1 MTDSQTPA
9 TPAVTLTVAGQP
21 ARSTAPSDRQLRR
34 GGALFGFNQVLG
46 LGLGFLGSMFLVRIA
61 TPGEVASYLLLLQ
74 AITAVGIVLQLGLG
88 PAALRF
94 APMSRGEGGETATA
108 LLRRR
113 LFGLQVAIW
122 ALVVP
127 PFALAWPWIARR
139 LDAPELASASLFV
152 VGAAVLASFGHL
164 THHYLRAFRMYSVV
178 APLSHPV
185 PRGLVLGGFLA
196 LWALGARDVPWQFLI
211 SIFVLS
217 QLVTAL
223 GFALALKATSAGEGS
238 EARTASSPPN
248 IGVILGATTA
258 LGLRSAAQVVLLSS
272 DLWIMSWAR
281 SHEEVAIYGVA
292 ARVLQ
297 VIAAIPAMANF
308 IVPQEFSMLHAD
320 GRKEEMERLART
332 ASTSVAMLSLLAL
345 LGMLVLG
352 RPLIR
357 LAFGET
363 YLASWGILMILA
375 VGSFWDTACGS
386 AGYALQMSGHHNRL
400 LVLSAAAAAFNIAL
414 SALLAPAWG
423 GHGVALA
430 TAVSLVALNMGL
442 VWSARRL
449 VGVRTFVY
457 LEPGRWRQVFRMLI
471 GAEK

>member
-1 MTDSQTPA
+1 MDTPA
-9 TPAVTLTVAGQP
+9 ASLTVAGQP

-74 AITAVGIVLQLGLG
+74 AIMAVGILLQLGLG

-94 APMSRGEGGETATA
+94 APMSRGEGGVTATA

-122 ALVVP
+122 AVVVP

-164 THHYLRAFRMYSVV
+164 VHHYLRAFRMYSVV
-178 APLSHPV
+178 ATLSHPV
-185 PRGLVLGGFLA
+185 PRGLILGGYLA
-196 LWALGARDVPWQFLI
+196 LWALGVRDVPWEFLI

-223 GFALALKATSAGEGS
+223 GFALALKATSTGEAS
-238 EARTASSPPN
+238 EARTASSPPD

-258 LGLRSAAQVVLLSS
+258 LGLRSAALVVLLSS
-272 DLWIMSWAR
+272 DLWILSWAR

-297 VIAAIPAMANF
+297 VISAIPAMANF
-308 IVPQEFSMLHAD
+308 IVPQEFSMLYAD

-332 ASTSVAMLSLLAL
+332 ASTSVAMLSFLAL
-345 LGMLVLG
+345 LSMLALG
-352 RPLIR
+352 RPLIHF
-357 LAFGET
+357 AFGDT
-363 YLASWGILMILA
+363 YLPSWSILMILA

-400 LVLSAAAAAFNIAL
+400 LGLSAAAAAFNIAI
-414 SALLAPAWG
+414 SALLAPVLG
-423 GHGVALA
+423 GHGVALG
-430 TAVSLVALNMGL
+430 TAISLIALNMSM
-442 VWSARRL
+442 VWSARKL

-457 LEPGRWRQVFRMLI
+457 LEPARWRQVFRMLI
-471 GAEK
+471 GKSGEER

>member
-1 MTDSQTPA
+1 MTDSH
-9 TPAVTLTVAGQP
+9 TPAVSLTVAGPP

-46 LGLGFLGSMFLVRIA
+46 MGLGFVGSMFLVRIA
-61 TPGEVASYLLLLQ
+61 APGEVASYLLLLQ

-94 APMSRGEGGETATA
+94 APMSRGEGGEAATA

-139 LDAPELASASLFV
+139 LDAPELASASAFV
-152 VGAAVLASFGHL
+152 VTTAVLASFGHL
-164 THHYLRAFRMYSVV
+164 VHHYLRAFRMYFVV
-178 APLSHPV
+178 ATLSHPV
-185 PRGLVLGGFLA
+185 PRGLVLGGYVA
-196 LWALGARDVPWQFLI
+196 LWALGVRDVPWEFLI

-223 GFALALKATSAGEGS
+223 GFALALKSTSAGEAS
-238 EARTASSPPN
+238 EARAANAPP
-248 IGVILGATTA
+248 GVRAILGATTA
-258 LGLRSAAQVVLLSS
+258 LGLRSAALVVLLSS
-272 DLWIMSWAR
+272 DLWILSWAR
-281 SHEEVAIYGVA
+281 SHEEVAVYGVA

-297 VIAAIPAMANF
+297 VIAAIPGMANF
-308 IVPQEFSMLHAD
+308 IVPQEFSMLYAD
-320 GRKEEMERLART
+320 GRKAEMERLART
-332 ASTSVAMLSLLAL
+332 ASTSVAMLSFLAL
-345 LGMLVLG
+345 LGMSVLG
-352 RPLIR
+352 QPLIR

-363 YLASWGILMILA
+363 YLASWSILMILA

-400 LVLSAAAAAFNIAL
+400 LALSAAAAVFNVTL

-423 GHGVALA
+423 GHGVAFA
-430 TAVSLVALNMGL
+430 TATSLIALNMGM
-442 VWSARRL
+442 VWSARKL

-457 LEPGRWRQVFRMLI
+457 FEPARWRQVFRMLI
-471 GAEK
+471 GAER

>member
-1 MTDSQTPA
+1 MDTPA
-9 TPAVTLTVAGQP
+9 ASLTTAPP
-21 ARSTAPSDRQLRR
+21 ARSTAPSDHQLRR

-46 LGLGFLGSMFLVRIA
+46 MGLGFLGSMFLVRIA
-61 TPGEVASYLLLLQ
+61 APGEVASYLLLLQ

-94 APMSRGEGGETATA
+94 APMSRGEGGEASTA

-113 LFGLQVAIW
+113 LFGLQVTIW

-139 LDAPELASASLFV
+139 LDAPELAPASLFV

-164 THHYLRAFRMYSVV
+164 AHHYLRAFRMYSVV

-185 PRGLVLGGFLA
+185 PRGLIFGGYLA
-196 LWALGARDVPWQFLI
+196 LWALGVRDVPWEFLVG
-211 SIFVLS
+211 IFVLS
-217 QLVTAL
+217 QLVTAV
-223 GFALALKATSAGEGS
+223 GFAFALKATSAGEAS
-238 EARTASSPPN
+238 EARTASPPPAV
-248 IGVILGATTA
+248 GVILGATTA
-258 LGLRSAAQVVLLSS
+258 LGLRSAALVVLVSS

-297 VIAAIPAMANF
+297 VISAIPGMANF
-308 IVPQEFSMLHAD
+308 IVPQEFSMLYAD

-332 ASTSVAMLSLLAL
+332 ASTSVAMLSFLAL
-345 LGMLVLG
+345 LFMLVFG
-352 RPLIR
+352 RPLIHH
-357 LAFGET
+357 AFGDT
-363 YLASWGILMILA
+363 YLPSWSILMILA

-386 AGYALQMSGHHNRL
+386 AGFALQMSGHHNRL
-400 LVLSAAAAAFNIAL
+400 LALSAAAAVVNIAL
-414 SALLAPAWG
+414 STLAAPIWG
-423 GHGVALA
+423 GHGVALS
-430 TAVSLVALNMGL
+430 TAVSLIGINTAL
-442 VWSARRL
+442 VWSARKL

-457 LEPGRWRQVFRMLI
+457 FEPARWRQVFRMLI
-471 GAEK
+471 GRGEEER

>member
-1 MTDSQTPA
+1 MTDSP
-9 TPAVTLTVAGQP
+9 TPAVSLTAAVPP
-21 ARSTAPSDRQLRR
+21 ARSTSPSDRQLRR
-34 GGALFGFNQVLG
+34 GGALFGVNQILG
-46 LGLGFLGSMFLVRIA
+46 MGLGFLGSMFLVRIA

-74 AITAVGIVLQLGLG
+74 AITAIGIVLQLGLG

-113 LFGLQVAIW
+113 LFVLQVAIW

-164 THHYLRAFRMYSVV
+164 VHHYLRAFRMYSVV
-178 APLSHPV
+178 ATLSHPV
-185 PRGLVLGGFLA
+185 PRGLVLGGFFA
-196 LWALGARDVPWQFLI
+196 LWALGVRDVPWEFLI

-223 GFALALKATSAGEGS
+223 GFALALKSTSAGEAS
-238 EARTASSPPN
+238 EARTANVPP
-248 IGVILGATTA
+248 GVRAILGATTA
-258 LGLRSAAQVVLLSS
+258 LGLRSAALVVLLSS

-308 IVPQEFSMLHAD
+308 IVPQEFSMLYAD
-320 GRKEEMERLART
+320 GRKDEMERLART
-332 ASTSVAMLSLLAL
+332 AATSVAMLSFLAL

-352 RPLIR
+352 KPLIR

-363 YLASWGILMILA
+363 YVPSWSILMILA
-375 VGSFWDTACGS
+375 VGSFWDTVCGS
-386 AGYALQMSGHHNRL
+386 AGYVLQMSGHHNRL
-400 LVLSAAAAAFNIAL
+400 LALSAGAAAFNIAL

-423 GHGVALA
+423 GHGVAFA
-430 TAVSLVALNMGL
+430 TAVSLIALNLGM
-442 VWSARRL
+442 VASARRL

-457 LEPGRWRQVFRMLI
+457 LEPAKWRQVFR
-471 GAEK
+471 

>member
-1 MTDSQTPA
+1 MTDFR
-9 TPAVTLTVAGQP
+9 TPAVSVTAAGQP
-21 ARSTAPSDRQLRR
+21 ARSTSPSDRQLRR
-34 GGALFGFNQVLG
+34 GGALFGINQVLG
-46 LGLGFLGSMFLVRIA
+46 MGLGFVGSMFLVRIA

-108 LLRRR
+108 LLRQR

-139 LDAPELASASLFV
+139 LGAPELASASVFV
-152 VGAAVLASFGHL
+152 LGAAVLASFGHL
-164 THHYLRAFRMYSVV
+164 VHHYLRAFRMYSVV
-178 APLSHPV
+178 ATLSHPV
-185 PRGLVLGGFLA
+185 PRGLVLGGFFA
-196 LWALGARDVPWQFLI
+196 LWALGVRDVPWEFLI

-223 GFALALKATSAGEGS
+223 AFALALKATSAGEAS
-238 EARTASSPPN
+238 EARTANTPP
-248 IGVILGATTA
+248 GVRVILGATTA
-258 LGLRSAAQVVLLSS
+258 LGLRSAALVVLLSS

-308 IVPQEFSMLHAD
+308 IVPQEFSMLYAD
-320 GRKEEMERLART
+320 GRRDEMERLART
-332 ASTSVAMLSLLAL
+332 AATSVAMLSLLAL

-357 LAFGET
+357 VAFGET
-363 YLASWGILMILA
+363 YLPSWSILMILA

-386 AGYALQMSGHHNRL
+386 AGYVLQMSGHHNRL
-400 LVLSAAAAAFNIAL
+400 LVLSAGAAAFNIAL

-423 GHGVALA
+423 GHGVAFA
-430 TAVSLVALNMGL
+430 TAVSLIALNVGM
-442 VWSARRL
+442 VASARRL

-457 LEPGRWRQVFRMLI
+457 LDPARWRQVFR
-471 GAEK
+471 

>member
-1 MTDSQTPA
+1 MDTPA
-9 TPAVTLTVAGQP
+9 ASLSVAGPP

-61 TPGEVASYLLLLQ
+61 TPEDVASYLLLLQ
-74 AITAVGIVLQLGLG
+74 AIMAVGMVLQLGLG

-94 APMSRGEGGETATA
+94 APMSRGEGGVAATA

-139 LDAPELASASLFV
+139 LEAPELDSASLFI

-164 THHYLRAFRMYSVV
+164 VHHYLRAFRLYTVV
-178 APLSHPV
+178 AVLSNPV
-185 PRGLVLGGFLA
+185 PRGLILGGYLA
-196 LWALGARDVPWQFLI
+196 LWALGVRDVPWEFLI

-217 QLVTAL
+217 QLVTAA
-223 GFALALKATSAGEGS
+223 GFALALKATSAGEAS
-238 EARTASSPPN
+238 ELRAANPAPDIR
-248 IGVILGATTA
+248 VILGTTTA
-258 LGLRSAAQVVLLSS
+258 LGLRSAAQVVLVSS
-272 DLWIMSWAR
+272 DLWILSWAR
-281 SHEEVAIYGVA
+281 SHEEVAMYGVA

-297 VIAAIPAMANF
+297 VISTIPAMANF

-332 ASTSVAMLSLLAL
+332 ASTSVAMLSSLAL
-345 LGMLVLG
+345 LAMLVFG
-352 RPLIR
+352 KPLIHF
-357 LAFGET
+357 AFGDT
-363 YLASWGILMILA
+363 YLPSWSILMILT
-375 VGSFWDTACGS
+375 VGSFWDSVSGS
-386 AGYALQMSGHHNRL
+386 AGFVLQMSGHHNRL
-400 LVLSAAAAAFNIAL
+400 LALSAAAAVCNIAL
-414 SALLAPAWG
+414 GVLIAPVWG
-423 GHGVALA
+423 AHGVAFVTSVTLIA
-430 TAVSLVALNMGL
+430 INSGL
-442 VWSARRL
+442 VWSARSL

-457 LEPGRWRQVFRMLI
+457 FEPARWRKVFRMLI
-471 GAEK
+471 GRSGEEK

>member
-1 MTDSQTPA
+1 MDTPA
-9 TPAVTLTVAGQP
+9 ASLTVAGPP

-34 GGALFGFNQVLG
+34 GGALFGFNQILG
-46 LGLGFLGSMFLVRIA
+46 MGMGFLGSMFLVRVT

-74 AITAVGIVLQLGLG
+74 AITAVGILLQLGLG

-94 APMSRGEGGETATA
+94 APMSRGEGGGTATA

-127 PFALAWPWIARR
+127 PFAAAWPWIARR
-139 LDAPELASASLFV
+139 LDAPELAPASLYV

-164 THHYLRAFRMYSVV
+164 AHHYLRAFRMYSVV

-185 PRGLVLGGFLA
+185 PRGLVFGGFLA
-196 LWALGARDVPWQFLI
+196 LWALGARDVPWELLI

-223 GFALALKATSAGEGS
+223 GFALALRATSAGEAS
-238 EARTASSPPN
+238 EPRPANLPPD
-248 IGVILGATTA
+248 IRMILGATTA
-258 LGLRSAAQVVLLSS
+258 LGLRSAALVVLLSS
-272 DLWIMSWAR
+272 DLWILSWAR

-308 IVPQEFSMLHAD
+308 IVPQEFAVLYAD
-320 GRKEEMERLART
+320 GRKDEMERLART
-332 ASTSVAMLSLLAL
+332 ASTSVGMLSCLAL
-345 LGMLVLG
+345 LSLLVLG
-352 RPLIR
+352 RPLIHF
-357 LAFGET
+357 AFGDT
-363 YLASWGILMILA
+363 YLPSWSLLMILA

-386 AGYALQMSGHHNRL
+386 AGYVLQMSGHHYRL
-400 LVLSAAAAAFNIAL
+400 LGLTVAAAILNIGL
-414 SALLAPAWG
+414 STLVAPVWG
-423 GHGVALA
+423 GYGVALA
-430 TAVSLVALNMGL
+430 TTVSLIAINTGL
-442 VWSARRL
+442 VWSARKL

-457 LEPGRWRQVFRMLI
+457 LEPARWRQVFRMLI
-471 GAEK
+471 GMGPEGGEER

>member
-1 MTDSQTPA
+1 MTDSR
-9 TPAVTLTVAGQP
+9 TPAVSLTVAGSS
-21 ARSTAPSDRQLRR
+21 ARSTAPSDRQLWR
-34 GGALFGFNQVLG
+34 GGALFGFYQILG
-46 LGLGFLGSMFLVRIA
+46 MGMGFVGSMFLVRIT
-61 TPGEVASYLLLLQ
+61 TPDDVASYLLLLQ
-74 AITAVGIVLQLGLG
+74 AITAVGILLQLGLG

-94 APMSRGEGGETATA
+94 APMSRGEGGGAATA

-113 LFGLQVAIW
+113 LFSLQLAIW

-127 PFALAWPWIARR
+127 PFAMAWPWIARR
-139 LDAPELASASLFV
+139 MDAPELASASLYV

-164 THHYLRAFRMYSVV
+164 VHHYLRAFRMYSVV

-196 LWALGARDVPWQFLI
+196 LWMLGARDVPWEFLI

-223 GFALALKATSAGEGS
+223 GFALALKASTAGEAS
-238 EARTASSPPN
+238 EARTANPPPD
-248 IGVILGATTA
+248 IPVILGATTA
-258 LGLRSAAQVVLLSS
+258 LGLRSAAVVVLLSS

-308 IVPQEFSMLHAD
+308 IVPQEFSMLYAD
-320 GRKEEMERLART
+320 GRKDEMERLART
-332 ASTSVAMLSLLAL
+332 ASTSVGLLSLLAL
-345 LGMLVLG
+345 LSMLVLG
-352 RPLIR
+352 RLLIHF
-357 LAFGET
+357 AFGDT
-363 YLASWGILMILA
+363 YLASWSILMILS
-375 VGSFWDTACGS
+375 VGSFWDAACGS
-386 AGYALQMSGHHNRL
+386 AGYVLQMSGHHNRL
-400 LVLSAAAAAFNIAL
+400 LGLSSAAAAFNIVL
-414 SALLAPAWG
+414 SALVAPVWG
-423 GHGVALA
+423 GLGVAFA
-430 TAVSLVALNMGL
+430 TAVSLIALNTAM

-457 LEPGRWRQVFRMLI
+457 FEPARWRQVFRMLT

>member
-1 MTDSQTPA
+1 MTDFRA
-9 TPAVTLTVAGQP
+9 PAVSLTVAVPP
-21 ARSTAPSDRQLRR
+21 ARSTSPSDRQLRR
-34 GGALFGFNQVLG
+34 GGALFGVNQVLG
-46 LGLGFLGSMFLVRIA
+46 LALGFIGSMVLVRIA
-61 TPGEVASYLLLLQ
+61 PPGDVASYLLLLQ
-74 AITAVGIVLQLGLG
+74 AIMAVGMVLQLGLG

-94 APMSRGEGGETATA
+94 TPMSRGEGGEASTA

-164 THHYLRAFRMYSVV
+164 VHHYLRAFRMYSVV
-178 APLSHPV
+178 AVLSNPV
-185 PRGLVLGGFLA
+185 PRGLILGGYLA
-196 LWALGARDVPWQFLI
+196 LWVLGVRDVPWEFLI
-211 SIFVLS
+211 CIFVLS
-217 QLVTAL
+217 QLATAL
-223 GFALALKATSAGEGS
+223 GFALALKATTEGEES
-238 EARTASSPPN
+238 EARTANLPPD
-248 IGVILGATTA
+248 IRLILGATTA
-258 LGLRSAAQVVLLSS
+258 LGLRSAALVVLVSS
-272 DLWIMSWAR
+272 DLWVLSWAR
-281 SHEEVAIYGVA
+281 SHEEVAMYGVA

-297 VIAAIPAMANF
+297 VIATIPAMANF

-320 GRKEEMERLART
+320 GRKDEMERLART
-332 ASTSVAMLSLLAL
+332 AATSVAMISLMAL
-345 LGMLVLG
+345 LGMLVFG
-352 RPLIR
+352 RPLIHF
-357 LAFGET
+357 AFGDT
-363 YLASWGILMILA
+363 YLPSWSILMILA

-386 AGYALQMSGHHNRL
+386 AGFVLQMSGHHNRL
-400 LVLSAAAAAFNIAL
+400 LALSAGAAAVNIAL

-430 TAVSLVALNMGL
+430 TAVTLIGINMGM

-457 LEPGRWRQVFRMLI
+457 FEPARWRQVFRMLI

>member
-1 MTDSQTPA
+1 MTDSR
-9 TPAVTLTVAGQP
+9 TPAVALTAAGSS

-46 LGLGFLGSMFLVRIA
+46 MGLGFLGSMFLVRIA

-94 APMSRGEGGETATA
+94 APMSRGEGGERATA

-139 LDAPELASASLFV
+139 LGAPELASASVFV

-164 THHYLRAFRMYSVV
+164 VHHYLRAFRMYSVV

-196 LWALGARDVPWQFLI
+196 LWALGVRDVPWELLI

-223 GFALALKATSAGEGS
+223 AFGLALKATSAGEAS
-238 EARTASSPPN
+238 EARTANPPPDV
-248 IGVILGATTA
+248 GAILGATTA
-258 LGLRSAAQVVLLSS
+258 LGLRSAALVVLLSS

-308 IVPQEFSMLHAD
+308 IVPQEFSMLYAD
-320 GRKEEMERLART
+320 GRRDEMERLART
-332 ASTSVAMLSLLAL
+332 AATSVAMLSFLAL

-352 RPLIR
+352 KPLIR

-363 YLASWGILMILA
+363 YLPSWSILMILA
-375 VGSFWDTACGS
+375 VGSFWDTVCGS
-386 AGYALQMSGHHNRL
+386 AGYVLQMSGHHNRL
-400 LVLSAAAAAFNIAL
+400 LALSAGAAAFNIAL

-423 GHGVALA
+423 GHGVAFA
-430 TAVSLVALNMGL
+430 TAVSLVALNMGM

-457 LEPGRWRQVFRMLI
+457 LEPAKWRQVFR
-471 GAEK
+471 

>member
-1 MTDSQTPA
+1 MDTPA
-9 TPAVTLTVAGQP
+9 ASRLPVVGQP
-21 ARSTAPSDRQLRR
+21 ARTTAPTDRQLRR

-46 LGLGFLGSMFLVRIA
+46 MGLGFLGSMFLVRIA

-74 AITAVGIVLQLGLG
+74 AITAIGIVLQLGLG

-139 LDAPELASASLFV
+139 LDAPELASASAFV
-152 VGAAVLASFGHL
+152 ATAAVLASFGHL
-164 THHYLRAFRMYSVV
+164 AHHYLRAFRMYSAV
-178 APLSHPV
+178 ATLSHPV

-196 LWALGARDVPWQFLI
+196 LWALGARNVPWEFLI

-223 GFALALKATSAGEGS
+223 AFALALKATSAGEAS
-238 EARTASSPPN
+238 EARTANLPP
-248 IGVILGATTA
+248 GLREILGATTA
-258 LGLRSAAQVVLLSS
+258 LGLRSAALVVLLSS

-297 VIAAIPAMANF
+297 VISAIPAMANF
-308 IVPQEFSMLHAD
+308 IVPQEFSMLYAD

-332 ASTSVAMLSLLAL
+332 ASTSVAMISLLAL
-345 LGMLVLG
+345 LSLLVLG
-352 RPLIR
+352 RPLIHF
-357 LAFGET
+357 AFGDT
-363 YLASWGILMILA
+363 YLPSWSILMILA

-386 AGYALQMSGHHNRL
+386 AGFVLQMSGHHNRL
-400 LVLSAAAAAFNIAL
+400 LGLSVAAAAFNIAL
-414 SALLAPAWG
+414 SVLVAPAWG
-423 GHGVALA
+423 AHGVAFA
-430 TAVSLVALNMGL
+430 TAISLIGINMGL
-442 VWSARRL
+442 VGSARRL

-457 LEPGRWRQVFRMLI
+457 LEPARWRQVFRMLT
-471 GAEK
+471 GRSGEDR

>member
-1 MTDSQTPA
+1 MTDFRAPTVS
-9 TPAVTLTVAGQP
+9 LTVAAPP

-46 LGLGFLGSMFLVRIA
+46 MGLGFLGSMFLVRIA

-74 AITAVGIVLQLGLG
+74 AITAIGIGLQLGLG

-108 LLRRR
+108 LLRKR

-164 THHYLRAFRMYSVV
+164 VHHYLRAFRMYSVV
-178 APLSHPV
+178 ATLSHPV
-185 PRGLVLGGFLA
+185 PRGLVLGGFFA
-196 LWALGARDVPWQFLI
+196 LWALGVRDVPWEFLI
-211 SIFVLS
+211 CIFVLS
-217 QLVTAL
+217 QLATAL
-223 GFALALKATSAGEGS
+223 AFALALKATSAGEAS
-238 EARTASSPPN
+238 EARTANLPPG
-248 IGVILGATTA
+248 IRAILGATTA
-258 LGLRSAAQVVLLSS
+258 LGLRSAALVVLLSS

-308 IVPQEFSMLHAD
+308 IVPQEFSMLYAD
-320 GRKEEMERLART
+320 GRKDEMERLART
-332 ASTSVAMLSLLAL
+332 AATSVAMLSFLAL

-363 YLASWGILMILA
+363 YLPSWSILMILA
-375 VGSFWDTACGS
+375 AGSFWDTVCGS
-386 AGYALQMSGHHNRL
+386 AGYVLQMSGHHNRL
-400 LVLSAAAAAFNIAL
+400 LALSAAAAAFNIML

-423 GHGVALA
+423 GHGVAFA
-430 TAVSLVALNMGL
+430 TAVSLIALNVGM
-442 VWSARRL
+442 VVSARRL

-457 LEPGRWRQVFRMLI
+457 LDPARWRQVF
-471 GAEK
+471 K

>member
-1 MTDSQTPA
+1 MTDSPSPA
-9 TPAVTLTVAGQP
+9 TPAVALTAAGSP

-34 GGALFGFNQVLG
+34 AGALFGFNQVLG
-46 LGLGFLGSMFLVRIA
+46 MGLGFLGSMFLVRIA

-139 LDAPELASASLFV
+139 LDAPELASASVFV
-152 VGAAVLASFGHL
+152 VATAVLASFGHL
-164 THHYLRAFRMYSVV
+164 VHHYLRAFRMYSVV
-178 APLSHPV
+178 ATLSHPV
-185 PRGLVLGGFLA
+185 PRGLVLGGYVA
-196 LWALGARDVPWQFLI
+196 LWALGVRDVPWEFLI

-223 GFALALKATSAGEGS
+223 GFALALKSTSAGEAS
-238 EARTASSPPN
+238 EARAANMPP
-248 IGVILGATTA
+248 GVRAILGATTA
-258 LGLRSAAQVVLLSS
+258 LGLRSAALVVLVSS

-281 SHEEVAIYGVA
+281 SHEEVAVYGVA

-308 IVPQEFSMLHAD
+308 IVPQEFSMLYAD
-320 GRKEEMERLART
+320 GRKDEMERLART
-332 ASTSVAMLSLLAL
+332 AATSVAMLSFLAL

-352 RPLIR
+352 KPLIR

-363 YLASWGILMILA
+363 YLASWSILMILA

-400 LVLSAAAAAFNIAL
+400 LVLSAAAAVFNIAL

-430 TAVSLVALNMGL
+430 TAVSLIALNMGM

-457 LEPGRWRQVFRMLI
+457 LEPAKWRQVFR
-471 GAEK
+471 